1 MLNNFSNIFK
11 SLGSVQPLQI
21 TDECTY
27 TEHNTEGLFFSQS
40 ELQQIKE
47 VLRERIATEE
57 NWRGLMKF
65 AARDSKLDGYITDAS
80 MYYNDANKSA
90 KKIKTLAVIQA
101 KVKHSILTLG

>member
-1 MLNNFSNIFK
+1 MFNNLGNLFK
-11 SLGSVQPLQI
+11 HVSFAKEDSA
-21 TDECTY
+21 TY
-27 TEHNTEGLFFSQS
+27 PIEPEPSTLYFSQS

-47 VLRERIATEE
+47 VLREKIATEE

-65 AARDSKLDGYITDAS
+65 AARNSKLDGYITNAS

-90 KKIKTLAVIQA
+90 KKIKTLAAIQT